1 MWQRK
6 KEIEIGYRL
15 KRVDFLSLGVSH
27 LDLGLGVELMVMHML
42 DLASVATSNPAAEG
56 HDDGLHS
63 QDNTSNDE
71 GESVAAVD
79 IVLEGRGVVERVVV
93 DDRGAANIAGIFLLG
108 GGEND
113 DGDDVEDGDNDGCGP
128 PKDGEVL
135 GQGVYLAQHTQHA
148 AETHETVDTGSN
160 VSSDL

>member
-6 KEIEIGYRL
+6 KEKEIGYRF
-15 KRVDFLSLGVSH
+15 KESTFLSLGVSH

-42 DLASVATSNPAAEG
+42 DLASVAASNPSAEG
-56 HDDGLHS
+56 HDDRLHS

-71 GESVAAVD
+71 GESVAGVD

-93 DDRGAANIAGIFLLG
+93 DDRGAADIASVLLLG
-108 GGEND
+108 GSEND
-113 DGDDVEDGDNDGCGP
+113 DGDEVEDGDNDGCGP

-135 GQGVYLAQHTQHA
+135 GQGVDLAQHTQHA
-148 AETHETVDTGSN
+148 AETHKTVDTSSN
-160 VSSDL
+160 VSSDF